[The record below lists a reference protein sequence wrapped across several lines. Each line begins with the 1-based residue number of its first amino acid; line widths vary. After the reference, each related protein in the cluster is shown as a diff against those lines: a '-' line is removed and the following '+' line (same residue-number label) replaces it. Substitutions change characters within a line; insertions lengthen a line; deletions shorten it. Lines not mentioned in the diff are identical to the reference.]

1 MTTGLTLGQQ
11 VREDWVTHSRRTLL
25 PGLHAVVVHRVGVW
39 ARQQPLP
46 VRLPL
51 MIVYRVLNNLLV
63 RNVYGVELHDTT
75 RLGRRV
81 RIAHHM
87 GVVIGGGAVI
97 GDDVLIRQ
105 NVTVGRS
112 SDAGSELPR
121 IGNGVQIGAGASI
134 LGGVTVGDGARIG
147 PGAVVMSDVPA
158 GGSAFAPLARVLRPA
173 PTEDPG
179 AA

>member
-25 PGLHAVVVHRVGVW
+25 PGLHAVVVHRLGVW
-39 ARQQPLP
+39 AGGQPLP
-46 VRLPL
+46 VRLPV
-51 MIVYRVLNNLLV
+51 MIVFRVLNNLLI
-63 RNVYGVELHDTT
+63 RNVYGVELALTT
-75 RLGRRV
+75 VVGRRV

-87 GVVIGGGAVI
+87 GVIIGEGAVI

-112 SDAGSELPR
+112 TDAGSELPR

-134 LGGVTVGDGARIG
+134 LGGVTVGDGARVG
-147 PGAVVMSDVPA
+147 PGAVVMSDVPPGA
-158 GGSAFAPLARVLRPA
+158 SAFGPLARILKPPPVQDA
-173 PTEDPG
+173 DS
-179 AA
+179 A